1 MNPLHLALLRR
12 HRNGSWHVLRRD
24 VAHDIVGFRNILAE
38 LGHAQTAGTLLLC
51 DNQAALAITKE
62 QSVLRSASKHLDM
75 RVLKIR
81 ELESQAF
88 ISAQH
93 CHTRELW
100 ADLFTKNLSSVLFVK
115 FRDGITGYTRDLA
128 IGYEQHEASV
138 LFISVYQT
146 SPARIA

>member
-1 MNPLHLALLRR
+1 MA
-12 HRNGSWHVLRRD
+12 D

-81 ELESQAF
+81 EFESQAF

-100 ADLFTKNLSSVLFVK
+100 ADLFTKKSQFRFV
-115 FRDGITGYTRDLA
+115 R
-128 IGYEQHEASV
+128 
-138 LFISVYQT
+138 
-146 SPARIA
+146 